1 MLNLVHGAPAELCL
15 REALIEQQHLLGYWQ
30 VLCYRL
36 LHKLVHIRYVLQCNL
51 FESRTLLVLLLH
63 KVLVK
68 SHYIFVLHLKQ

>member
-15 REALIEQQHLLGYWQ
+15 RKALIEQHLLGYRQ

-51 FESRTLLVLLLH
+51 FEPRTLLVLLLH